1 MFLIFLKDEADSV
14 PNFVEGKFF
23 KGVLIDSRD
32 RITVL
37 VQKVDADVLG
47 IFDEHLFFL
56 HKEICILGHPL
67 IYFLSFSLVIACCF
81 VGNDIVAH
89 QVDVLEVL
97 VGLLEIEELT
107 LDVEGGHEIDIIT
120 QSYLNI

>member
-1 MFLIFLKDEADSV
+1 M
-14 PNFVEGKFF
+14 
-23 KGVLIDSRD
+23 
-32 RITVL
+32 L
-37 VQKVDADVLG
+37 VHKVDADVLG
-47 IFDEHLFFL
+47 IFNEHLLFL
-56 HKEICILGHPL
+56 HKEVGILGHPL
-67 IYFLSFSLVIACCF
+67 VYFLSLPLVIARCF

-97 VGLLEIEELT
+97 IGLLEIEELT